1 MNTQMGIQRM
11 GEKDLRD
18 RTWSELDQN
27 WDLIVVGGG
36 ITGAGILREAT
47 RAGLKT
53 LLLEASDFA
62 SGTSSRSSKLV
73 HGGLRYLKN
82 AQIRLTL
89 ESVREREYLLK
100 QGKGLVQPL
109 SFLLANY
116 RRDKVPGY
124 VYGIGLS
131 IYDLMGLQWGHR
143 RYDPGGILALCPQ
156 LSPQDLQG
164 GYRFFDAVTDDARL
178 VLRVIQEAVQ
188 NGGTALNYARVID
201 LLLDRDGF
209 VKGVLVEDQSTEGD
223 GHLCEVQAP
232 AVINATGAWA
242 DQLRQSVGGRSR
254 LRQLRGSHLVFP
266 WERVPLNRAVSFL
279 HPFDSR
285 PVFAYP
291 WEGVT
296 LFGTTDVDHPVEL
309 ETDPAISSLELDY
322 LLSGLEKAFPALS
335 LAEPDV
341 QATWAGIRAV
351 LDTGS
356 FNPSKESREAVLWR
370 ERGLL
375 TATGGKLTTFR
386 ITAHDALRKVRRR
399 IRDRLPGQMIL
410 HRRLRVLDDIEISQ
424 ALTDR
429 IDPLTA
435 QRLVG
440 RYGSQAYRILNG
452 PSADL
457 EIIEFTPYLWGE
469 IRLAARQEQIV
480 HLEDLLLRRVRLGL
494 LLPQGGLEQMPRI
507 ATIVKSE
514 LGWNELRWEQ
524 ELQDYQTLL
533 QSHYSVPHTG
543 LRTS

>member
-1 MNTQMGIQRM
+1 MWD
-11 GEKDLRD
+11 KDWRD
-18 RTWSELDQN
+18 QTWSELDQN

-89 ESVREREYLLK
+89 ESVREREFLLN

-124 VYGIGLS
+124 MYGIGLS

-143 RYDPGGILALCPQ
+143 HYDSEGLSALCPQ
-156 LSPQDLQG
+156 LSSQDLLG
-164 GYRFFDAVTDDARL
+164 GYRFFDAITDDARL
-178 VLRVIQEAVQ
+178 VLRVIQEAVLD
-188 NGGTALNYARVID
+188 GGAALNYVKVID
-201 LLLDRDGF
+201 VLLDREGF
-209 VKGVLVEDQSTEGD
+209 VIGVVAEDQAAGGNRRSS
-223 GHLCEVQAP
+223 EVQAP

-242 DQLRQSVGGRSR
+242 DRLRQSVGGRPR
-254 LRQLRGSHLVFP
+254 LRRLRGSHLVFP
-266 WERVPLNRAVSFL
+266 WERLPINRAVSFL
-279 HPFDSR
+279 HPFDHR

-296 LFGTTDVDHPVEL
+296 LFGTTDVDHPAEADM
-309 ETDPAISSLELDY
+309 DPAISPRELDY
-322 LLSGLEKAFPALS
+322 LLSGLEKAFPDLRIS
-335 LAEPDV
+335 EKDI
-341 QATWAGIRAV
+341 QTTWAGIRAV

-356 FNPSKESREAVLWR
+356 LNPSKESREAVLWR

-386 ITAHDALRKVRRR
+386 ITAHDALRKVRGR

-410 HRRLRVLDDIEISQ
+410 NRRLRVLDDIEMKQSLQ
-424 ALTDR
+424 DR
-429 IDPLTA
+429 IDPLTS

-452 PSADL
+452 PPADL
-457 EIIEFTPYLWGE
+457 ERIEPTPYLWGE
-469 IRLAARQEQIV
+469 VRLAARQEGIV
-480 HLEDLLLRRVRLGL
+480 HLQDLLLRRVRLGL
-494 LLPQGGLEQMPRI
+494 LLPQGGLEQMPQIKAI
-507 ATIVKSE
+507 AKPE
-514 LGWNELRWEQ
+514 LGWDELRWEQ
-524 ELQDYQTLL
+524 EFQEYQRLL
-533 QSHYSVPHTG
+533 QSRYSVPHT
-543 LRTS
+543 